1 MVVKM
6 TKVEMLLLMMTIKMM
21 MTMMAMMMAMMMM
34 MSETLPHHIPA
45 PSQPGLPQLQ
55 VCAWHIFSVGD
66 VDV

>member
-6 TKVEMLLLMMTIKMM
+6 TKVEMLLLMMTINMM
-21 MTMMAMMMAMMMM
+21 MTMMAMMMKMMM

>member
-21 MTMMAMMMAMMMM
+21 MTMMAMMMKMMM

-55 VCAWHIFSVGD
+55 VCA
-66 VDV
+66 

>member
-21 MTMMAMMMAMMMM
+21 MTMMAMMMVMMM

>member
-21 MTMMAMMMAMMMM
+21 MTMMAMMMKMMM
-34 MSETLPHHIPA
+34 MSKTLPHHIPA

>member
-21 MTMMAMMMAMMMM
+21 MTMMAMMMKMMM

>member
-1 MVVKM
+1 MKM

-21 MTMMAMMMAMMMM
+21 MTMMAMMMKMMM

-55 VCAWHIFSVGD
+55 VCA
-66 VDV
+66 